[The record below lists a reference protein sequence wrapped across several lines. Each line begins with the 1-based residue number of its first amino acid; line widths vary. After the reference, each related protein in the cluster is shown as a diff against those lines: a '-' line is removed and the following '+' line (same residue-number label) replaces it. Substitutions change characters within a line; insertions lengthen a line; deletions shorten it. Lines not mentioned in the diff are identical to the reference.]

1 MKKLFIIFISVVFTA
16 QSTFLI
22 SQEMEA
28 FWTLVFAGDNITTP
42 VFSQG
47 NIYTAGADK
56 AINCITSRG
65 TFLWRRNTKNY
76 PTPLISTSIGG
87 VVYLVT
93 RGNYIEAYSSQG
105 MPIWT
110 YKCPEMP
117 LFPVYIAKDGYL
129 LITFQKH
136 IIALTRQG
144 KLKWD
149 IPLPAT
155 PTKEPI
161 EVAQKNIILL
171 LDDGS
176 FLRIS
181 MFGKLLEQLSL
192 KKSINT
198 IAFAPDGYLVSC
210 RDNTLSYYKV
220 GESSTLIWQL
230 ESSSPCYAI
239 THKEDVFLCVYE
251 NGNVSAKKVRDGSD
265 VWSLDLLHRMSE
277 AMKCENVAGEF
288 QIRDKGFGAVIASN
302 GKIKWQKELVEKQ
315 FLPIITE
322 NGLLIGIKR
331 EILNA
336 YRMETK
342 LLRKDP
348 KRVDL
353 SKGGSQSDGSENEDY
368 VLHKATVL
376 YLLGFSTF
384 NFFSDVEQDLKNGNV
399 AGKEDYY
406 AIMLTGIIQ
415 NEAKSAYFPHE
426 FSSFERARA
435 ATLLGQM
442 GLYQYRDVLLNQIS
456 VSMDVE
462 LAIGVLK
469 GLTALAYD
477 PDGKTLDGITFILN
491 KNSPDNVELIKSVVD
506 AFYALSKFGDKV
518 TAKKAVENLFSIMNG
533 AYPAVIKEYVRQKVK
548 NLV

>member
-1 MKKLFIIFISVVFTA
+1 MRKIFSVFISIIFILAPSILA
-16 QSTFLI
+16 
-22 SQEMEA
+22 SQELEA

-56 AINCITSRG
+56 AINCITSKG

-87 VVYLVT
+87 VVYLIT
-93 RGNYIEAYSSQG
+93 RGNNIEAYSSQG
-105 MPIWT
+105 VPIWT
-110 YKCPEMP
+110 YKAPQMP

-129 LITFQKH
+129 LITFQNR
-136 IIALTRQG
+136 IVALTRQG
-144 KLKWD
+144 KLKWELS
-149 IPLPAT
+149 LPST
-155 PTKEPI
+155 PIKEPI

-171 LDDGS
+171 LEDGS
-176 FLRIS
+176 FLRLS

-198 IAFAPDGYLVSC
+198 IGFAPEGYLVSC
-210 RDNTLSYYKV
+210 QDNTLSYYKI
-220 GESSTLIWQL
+220 GDGSSLLWQI
-230 ESSSPCYAI
+230 EDSSACHAI
-239 THKEDVFLCVYE
+239 SHKGDVFVCVYE
-251 NGNVSAKKVRDGSD
+251 NGSVSAKKVRDGSEA
-265 VWSLDLLHRMSE
+265 WSVNLSHRMSK
-277 AMKCENVAGEF
+277 AVKCESVVAEF
-288 QIRDKGFGAVIASN
+288 QIRDKGFGAIITN
-302 GKIKWQKELVEKQ
+302 KGKIKWEKELAEKQ

-342 LLRKDP
+342 LLKKDI

-353 SKGGSQSDGSENEDY
+353 SEGGAQSDGSENEDF
-368 VLHKATVL
+368 VLNKTTVL

-406 AIMLTGIIQ
+406 AIMLKGIIQ
-415 NEAKSAYFPHE
+415 NEARNAYFSHE
-426 FSSFERARA
+426 FSSFERGRA

-442 GLYQYRDVLLNQIS
+442 GLYQYRDVLLNQIGI
-456 VSMDVE
+456 SMDTE

-491 KNSPDNVELIKSVVD
+491 KSSPDNVEVLKSTVD
-506 AFYALSKFGDKV
+506 AFYALTKFGDKV

-533 AYPAVIKEYVRQKVK
+533 AYPAVIKEYVRQKIK
-548 NLV
+548 SLV

>member
-1 MKKLFIIFISVVFTA
+1 MKKIFSIFIGIVFILA
-16 QSTFLI
+16 PTFLV
-22 SQEMEA
+22 SQELEA

-56 AINCITSRG
+56 AINCITSQG

-93 RGNYIEAYSSQG
+93 RGNNIEAYSSQG
-105 MPIWT
+105 VPIWT

-129 LITFQKH
+129 LITFQNH

-144 KLKWD
+144 KLKWEL
-149 IPLPAT
+149 PLPAT
-155 PTKEPI
+155 PIKEPI
-161 EVAQKNIILL
+161 EVAQKNVILL
-171 LDDGS
+171 LNDGS
-176 FLRIS
+176 FLRLS

-198 IAFAPDGYLVSC
+198 IAFAPQGYIVSC
-210 RDNTLSYYKV
+210 TDNTLSYYKI
-220 GESSTLIWQL
+220 GESSTLLWQL
-230 ESSSPCYAI
+230 EAPSPCRAI
-239 THKEDVFLCVYE
+239 AHKGDIFLCVYE
-251 NGNVSAKKVRDGSD
+251 SGNVSAKKVRDGSEA
-265 VWSLDLLHRMSE
+265 WSLNLSHRMSG
-277 AMKCENVAGEF
+277 AVKCDSVASEF
-288 QIRDKGFGAVIASN
+288 QIRDKGFGAIITN
-302 GKIKWQKELVEKQ
+302 KGKIKWQKELVEKQ

-322 NGLLIGIKR
+322 NGLLIGIRR

-353 SKGGSQSDGSENEDY
+353 STGAKESDGSENKDF
-368 VLHKATVL
+368 VLNKTTVL
-376 YLLGFSTF
+376 YLLGFSTL

-415 NEAKSAYFPHE
+415 NEAKSAYYSHE

-442 GLYQYRDVLLNQIS
+442 GLYQYRDVLLNQIN
-456 VSMDVE
+456 VSMDTE

-491 KNSPDNVELIKSVVD
+491 KSSPNNVELLKSTVD

-533 AYPAVIKEYVRQKVK
+533 AYPAVIKEYVRQKLK